1 MLKFTEFVLAKEET
15 SQVKYAPPPPKKIK
29 KPPIIRSNAS
39 GVLEVL
45 RQRIA
50 AFKNHLRTFIRNP
63 NIKHN
68 NKVLGLVAGDID
80 KNETALTES
89 YDSFNI
95 AKPAGYGTFLT
106 AADLGIK
113 IKAGFAHRPSVDEE
127 IEKKSE
133 CECDE
138 CMHERYKT
146 RMKRKKMER
155 NHD

>member
-15 SQVKYAPPPPKKIK
+15 SQVKYAPSPPKKIK

-45 RQRIA
+45 RQRIT
-50 AFKNHLRTFIRNP
+50 AFKNHLRSFIRNP

-68 NKVLGLVAGDID
+68 NKVLGLVAGDLD
-80 KNETALTES
+80 KNEMALTES

-113 IKAGFAHRPSVDEE
+113 KKQGLHIILLLKKKLKRNLNVNVKIVDMKNIKL
-127 IEKKSE
+127 K
-133 CECDE
+133 
-138 CMHERYKT
+138 
-146 RMKRKKMER
+146 
-155 NHD
+155 

>member
-15 SQVKYAPPPPKKIK
+15 SQVKYAPSPPKKIK

-45 RQRIA
+45 RQRIT
-50 AFKNHLRTFIRNP
+50 AFKNHLRSFIRNP

-68 NKVLGLVAGDID
+68 NKVLGLVAGDLD
-80 KNETALTES
+80 KNEMALTES

-113 IKAGFAHRPSVDEE
+113 KKAGFAHHPSVEEE

-133 CECDE
+133 CECED
-138 CMHERYKT
+138 CRYEKHKAK
-146 RMKRKKMER
+146 MKRKKMER
-155 NHD
+155 NYD